1 MDRQQVPLRVTAHRF
16 VRAVGLLANSEVGG
30 RAKLIFAG
38 LFALLC
44 GLSALNVVNSYVGR
58 NFMTAIANRETSE
71 FVRQAV
77 FYIGVFAALTV
88 AGVAARF
95 AEERL
100 ALLWRD
106 FITRRAVTL
115 YLDNQ
120 TYYRLNTTG
129 ALTHPDQRMA
139 DDVRAFTITTL
150 SFVLM
155 VFNSSLT
162 IIAFSGVLWS
172 ISPLLFVVAVLY
184 AACGSYLT
192 ILLGR
197 PLISLNYD
205 QLDKEATFR
214 SGLIHVREKAE
225 SILLAGAEQP
235 QKVLL
240 LERLDDLVGN
250 FRRITAINRNV
261 GFFTTGYNWMIQ
273 IIPAL
278 IVAPLFI
285 RGEIEF
291 GVITQSA
298 AAFAILVGAF
308 SLIVTQFN
316 SISNFAAVVARL
328 SSLVEAVEKAQMSE
342 ATTIEIV
349 EREGRLDYAGLT
361 LLSSS
366 GTALVKDLSLS
377 VPVGAR
383 VLLSGPSEAPAAALF
398 RATAGIA
405 TVGSGRI
412 IRGGPAEIA
421 FVQHQPYLPQSTL
434 RQLLGDPG
442 NRETPSDEQM
452 LKVLDELD
460 LGQIVGRA
468 GGFDA
473 DQSWEA
479 LLSLTEQQLLVFAR
493 VLLVAPRFAFLERIE
508 TALDSD
514 QLDRILRLLSERS
527 ITSISS
533 GKADRVGDRYQFL
546 LEFRND
552 GQWSW
557 TMVGP
562 AP

>member
-16 VRAVGLLANSEVGG
+16 VRAVGLLANSEAGG

-77 FYIGVFAALTV
+77 FYVGVFAALTV

-120 TYYRLNTTG
+120 TYYRLNTSG

-205 QLDKEATFR
+205 QLDKEASFR

-225 SILLAGAEQP
+225 SILLADAEQL

-285 RGEIEF
+285 SGEIEF

-298 AAFAILVGAF
+298 AAFAVLVGAF

-328 SSLVEAVEKAQMSE
+328 SSLVEAIEKSQMSE
-342 ATTIEIV
+342 ATAIEIV

-366 GTALVKDLSLS
+366 GKDLVKDLSLS
-377 VPVGAR
+377 IPMGAR

-405 TVGSGRI
+405 TIGSGRI
-412 IRGGPAEIA
+412 IRGGPGEIA

-434 RQLLGDPG
+434 RQLLDPC

-452 LKVLDELD
+452 LKVLDELG

-468 GGFDA
+468 GGFDT

-493 VLLVAPRFAFLERIE
+493 VLLAAPRFAFLERIE
-508 TALDSD
+508 TALDTD
-514 QLDRILRLLSERS
+514 KLDRILRLLSERS

-533 GKADRVGDRYQFL
+533 GKADRVGNRYQFL

-562 AP
+562 TA